1 MPRPPAVVGA
11 CKPFADLVNSSTIH
25 STQGT
30 GTQGKTADMIQE
42 SSFHL
47 RVRKSMLPVL
57 ENGISRLYVRDG
69 MLAHFQMEMMV
80 TQRNRQ
86 IATTM
91 TTCFLKIDPDML
103 QKTQENPLQLL
114 Q

>member
-1 MPRPPAVVGA
+1 
-11 CKPFADLVNSSTIH
+11 
-25 STQGT
+25 
-30 GTQGKTADMIQE
+30 
-42 SSFHL
+42 
-47 RVRKSMLPVL
+47 MLPVL

-69 MLAHFQMEMMV
+69 MLANFQMEMME
-80 TQRNRQ
+80 TRLTRQ

-91 TTCFLKIDPDML
+91 TTCFLKNDSDTL